1 MAAPSNVTVPA
12 RRISHDEAVD
22 LIYQIVTQLNLI
34 IGGARAFATKL
45 DADAGTG
52 LDTNYFATLF
62 DEAGS
67 HPAKQI
73 TLTEGL

>member
-1 MAAPSNVTVPA
+1 MAAPSNVTVPL

-22 LIYQIVTQLNLI
+22 IIYQLATQLNLV
-34 IGGARAFATKL
+34 IGGVRAFATKL

-62 DEAGS
+62 DASGS